1 MNFWIL
7 GAGFWGNRETGRKWK
22 EIGRARWKE
31 REESETS
38 PSVSKIINKRPP
50 FRLLSMI
57 QHQHINPRCQQNTII
72 HLINHRNRNTT
83 PSQVNQKLR
92 PDCITLSHI
101 GTLQHNYNNFEIET
115 ICFFPCVWRYL
126 KKVKQIYY
134 FLSFFGTFLG
144 PFDHCYTGWNLQITI
159 RTIWCS

>member
-101 GTLQHNYNNFEIET
+101 STFHNTTITTLKLKLFAFSRVFGDI
-115 ICFFPCVWRYL
+115 WRRL
-126 KKVKQIYY
+126 NKFII
-134 FLSFFGTFLG
+134 FCPFLG
-144 PFDHCYTGWNLQITI
+144 HFWALSTI
-159 RTIWCS
+159 AILVEICKSQ